1 MLRENAAEKPTY
13 PIYNNGGWIAKAGS
27 CKIGLKPNP
36 FGCAGKILS
45 KGFEVS
51 NVNNKK
57 PMMIKA
63 CVSKAFDINVEFV
76 WFYNLNIK

>member
-1 MLRENAAEKPTY
+1 M
-13 PIYNNGGWIAKAGS
+13 AKAGS

-45 KGFEVS
+45 KGFEVT

-57 PMMIKA
+57 PIMIKA
-63 CVSKAFDINVEFV
+63 WVYKAFEINAEFI
-76 WFYNLNIK
+76 WLYNLNIK